1 MTGYPRKRRRARSA
15 IVLMLMSVCATVN
28 ASEEGSLPGMALLEF
43 LAEWE
48 TADGQWIDPV
58 ELDEA
63 DDPSVDGAV
72 PEVPHD

>member
-15 IVLMLMSVCATVN
+15 IVLMLMSVYATVN
-28 ASEEGSLPGMALLEF
+28 ASEEDGLPGMALLEF

-58 ELDEA
+58 ELDET
-63 DDPSVDGAV
+63 DDPSMDEAAL
-72 PEVPHD
+72 EVPHD

>member
-1 MTGYPRKRRRARSA
+1 
-15 IVLMLMSVCATVN
+15 MLMSMCTIVN
-28 ASEEGSLPGMALLEF
+28 ASEEDGLPGMALLEF

-63 DDPSVDGAV
+63 DDPSLDGTAR
-72 PEVPHD
+72 EVPHD

>member
-1 MTGYPRKRRRARSA
+1 M
-15 IVLMLMSVCATVN
+15 LLLMSVYATVN
-28 ASEEGSLPGMALLEF
+28 ASEEDSLPGMALLEF

-48 TADGQWIDPV
+48 TADGQWVDPV

-63 DDPSVDGAV
+63 DDTAVDEAA